1 MRQQKGNFFYRT
13 FSQRVL
19 FTVIA
24 LVVIALISVPLAKNV
39 SKQYKIN
46 KEINDLKNE
55 IGALENN
62 NSQLKNLIK
71 YMESDQFV
79 DEKARLNLNYKKE
92 GEQVVVIEKKEENK
106 NISSGGVQLAGSSG
120 TNDASKLESNFVK
133 WQRYF
138 FNN

>member
-1 MRQQKGNFFYRT
+1 MRQQPGNFFR
-13 FSQRVL
+13 RVFNKPAL
-19 FTVIA
+19 LTIAA
-24 LVVIALISVPLAKNV
+24 LVVIVLISVPLAKNV

-92 GEQVVVIEKKEENK
+92 GEQVIVIEKKEESK
-106 NISSGGVQLAGSSG
+106 NVGANGAQLASGGAVE
-120 TNDASKLESNFVK
+120 ASQQENNFIK